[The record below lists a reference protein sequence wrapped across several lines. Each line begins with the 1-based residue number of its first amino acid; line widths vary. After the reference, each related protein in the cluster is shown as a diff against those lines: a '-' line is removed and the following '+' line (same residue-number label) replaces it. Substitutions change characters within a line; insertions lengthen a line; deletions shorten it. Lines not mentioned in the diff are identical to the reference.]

1 MAKVKR
7 TPKIRQ
13 VMEFTEDAFYQLV
26 ELAERLEVSNP
37 EAIRRAIAE
46 MHAREVGKKG

>member
-1 MAKVKR
+1 MAKVAR

-13 VMEFTEDAFYQLV
+13 VVEFTEEGFDQLV
-26 ELAERLEVSNP
+26 ELAEHLEVGNP